1 MPNIKSSKKRAKQA
15 VKRTARNTARKSSI
29 KTAIKKVRTA
39 IAQDQDVAT
48 LKELL
53 KDAEAKLAR
62 AAGKGL
68 IHKKTASRR
77 TSRLAKKIAQASKA

>member
-1 MPNIKSSKKRAKQA
+1 MPNIKSAKKRAKQT
-15 VKRTARNTARKSSI
+15 VVRTARNTARKSSI

-39 IAQDQDVAT
+39 IDQGQDAAT
-48 LKELL
+48 IKALL

-68 IHKKTASRR
+68 MPKKTASRR
-77 TSRLAKKIAQASKA
+77 TSRLAKKAAKAKA